1 MPKPFARVNVVM
13 EPIPGYDVPVYYA
26 QIEEWRSYVT
36 GDRWE
41 GAYTIAHG
49 DNEIEVRKQA
59 AKLLR
64 EWARLLE
71 LKEVKP

>member
-1 MPKPFARVNVVM
+1 MPKPFARVNVVS
-13 EPIPGYDVPVYYA
+13 ERPVEYTKPIFFA
-26 QIEEWRSYVT
+26 QIEEWRSYIN

-49 DNEIEVRKQA
+49 DTEIEVRKQA

-71 LKEVKP
+71 LKEIK